1 MAVSCPV
8 CLLPCEVWALCN
20 QRLFDPV
27 ISGPGTGLWRALGS
41 PFAFTVVPAA
51 GALAGRQFPSSGD
64 SCSCQPLAQGHGP
77 LGQPLSSAWC
87 LGVGVEQGNNS
98 EAPEVP
104 AVGQAAGCP
113 QLASQLSPSLP
124 AQVLTP
130 RAFLT
135 NILQAVLP
143 FRACFLGCW
152 PTERKSR
159 RELLPDQKGSTDKSV
174 RFRSHPTWMLTD
186 SSKFR
191 SDLLHPRSPPLHA
204 LAGHRGPRPEPGGQ
218 HSWGPGGKAGS
229 AALGSFILHWL
240 SLSFLPITSA
250 KSPTSPAS
258 VLSGFNTWRPSSQHG
273 RCMSLSSDLV

>member
-1 MAVSCPV
+1 MTGSGKPICLHCCPSCWGAGWQTVPFLWG
-8 CLLPCEVWALCN
+8 LLQL
-20 QRLFDPV
+20 
-27 ISGPGTGLWRALGS
+27 
-41 PFAFTVVPAA
+41 PATCP
-51 GALAGRQFPSSGD
+51 RSRP
-64 SCSCQPLAQGHGP
+64 P
-77 LGQPLSSAWC
+77 GQPLSSAWC
-87 LGVGVEQGNNS
+87 LGVGVEQGYNS
-98 EAPEVP
+98 EAPELP

-113 QLASQLSPSLP
+113 RLASQLSASLP

-143 FRACFLGCW
+143 FRACFLGRQPTTW

-159 RELLPDQKGSTDKSV
+159 RELLPDQKGSADKSV
-174 RFRSHPTWMLTD
+174 RFRSRPTRMLTD

-191 SDLLHPRSPPLHA
+191 SDLLHPRSPPPHA
-204 LAGHRGPRPEPGGQ
+204 LARHRGPRPESGGQ

-229 AALGSFILHWL
+229 VALGSFILHWL

-258 VLSGFNTWRPSSQHG
+258 VLSGFNTWRTSSQHG
-273 RCMSLSSDLV
+273 RCMSLRSDLV